1 MVRFVFPVLVSFLI
15 AFQAAAQD
23 DLLSPAPQR
32 VDVVALMVEFQPD
45 TTRFSTGDGT
55 FGGELFPGAEPPSID
70 PLPHD
75 APYFDAHLR
84 FLENYIRNVSDG
96 RTTVTTHL
104 LPDVVRV
111 SGTMGTY
118 SPTGPDADSDQ
129 ERAKLAS
136 LVKEAWETAQAEG
149 LTLPGGL
156 DPETTA
162 FVIFHAGVGRDIELV
177 GTTLDKTPE
186 DLPSIFF
193 GPKALQTLGAGDVTF
208 DGMPV
213 ASTMILPRTESRMG
227 INPLTSEPFLIELSI
242 NGLLAASFLNWL
254 GVPDLFNT
262 ADGSSAVGPFDVMD
276 ALGIFAYNGLLP
288 PEPSA
293 WTKYYLGWAD
303 LVEVT
308 PDSPAVSLTAAGDRQ
323 ANDVARVRISDAE
336 YFLVENRHRDPEGDG
351 VNLRIWTR
359 NGEQEISFPN
369 GDPEFNDG
377 TVAGFPGGVILEAD
391 NYDFS
396 LPGGV
401 DENDNPL
408 LGGMLIWHIDE
419 NRLQAGLADN
429 AVNADREA
437 RAIDL
442 EEADGAQDI
451 GYGSGGGFFSAQF
464 DLGTPFDF
472 WYEGNPVTVRTSA
485 GQDIRLYEN
494 RFAPD
499 TTPPN
504 LTNAGQS
511 PGFQL
516 LDFSPPGPS
525 MSFRVAS
532 IPVSGPSLLAEWE
545 LGAWNEAPGE
555 TGLMWPSQDPA
566 GFLIWRKTEDGL
578 GRSVWQPA
586 EGARCGRETLGVRPA
601 FDGSVLY
608 EAAPDGIWRVTPL
621 VSGCQ
626 RDRVTSTG
634 GGILSVTSD
643 ALEWVR
649 LPGVTK
655 LFAGVLSGGN
665 PALMVVSIH
674 DDGRVDTQQLASTS
688 TIERIL
694 VVDRTRED
702 LLLLTEIG
710 VLDPEG
716 NLVVSLPDQDWSSA
730 VAAGSADAWN
740 LAWAAQDGTVRVLSS
755 DEGGL
760 DVRGPGGCAASRPA
774 WYPVDQDGVADL
786 VFSCGR
792 KVVATHRSGAI
803 LDGFPISLSADIESD
818 FLAARTPTG
827 QTMLFAGTEVGLEA
841 VLVDDAAT
849 SVADGY
855 PLAVGR
861 QGGTMPL
868 LMDNAIVTLSGSG
881 SLRAWAFS
889 SIDALNA
896 SDRGVLLASANE
908 TAPSAGSGLI
918 DGRETYNWPN
928 PIEEGSTRIRFS
940 VREMSDIT
948 IDIVD
953 MSGVRMERIELA
965 SVQAGIPREVVWE
978 TEAGSGIYLARVRA
992 RSVTGSAEDTRLIR
1006 MAIIR

>member
-1 MVRFVFPVLVSFLI
+1 MVRFVFPVLVSFLF

-55 FGGELFPGAEPPSID
+55 FGGDLFPGAEPPSID

-75 APYFDAHLR
+75 AAYFDAHLR
-84 FLENYIRNVSDG
+84 FLENYIHSVSDG
-96 RTTVTTHL
+96 RTRVTTHL

-111 SGTMGTY
+111 SRTMGAY
-118 SPTGPDADSDQ
+118 SPTGPDSNSDL
-129 ERAKLAS
+129 ERAKLAA
-136 LVKEAWETAQAEG
+136 LVKEAWETAQANG
-149 LTLPGGL
+149 LSLPGGL
-156 DPETTA
+156 NPETTA

-193 GPKALQTLGAGDVTF
+193 GPTALESLGAGNVIF

-213 ASTMILPRTESRMG
+213 TSTMILPRTESRMG
-227 INPLTSEPFLIELSI
+227 INPLTSEPFLVELSI

-276 ALGIFAYNGLLP
+276 ALGIFAYSGLLP

-293 WTKYYLGWAD
+293 WTKQYLGWAD
-303 LVEVT
+303 MVDVSPDAPLVT
-308 PDSPAVSLTAAGDRQ
+308 LRASGDSQ
-323 ANDVARVRISDAE
+323 ANDVARIRMSDAE

-351 VNLRIWTR
+351 INLRVWTR
-359 NGEQEISFPN
+359 DGEQDVNFPN

-396 LPGGV
+396 LPGGL

-419 NRLQAGLADN
+419 NRLKDGLADN

-472 WYEGNPVTVRTSA
+472 WYEGNPVTVRTST

-499 TTPPN
+499 TTPSN
-504 LTNAGQS
+504 LTNAGRS

-532 IPVSGPSLLAEWE
+532 IPVDGPALLAEWQ
-545 LGAWNEAPGE
+545 LDDWNEVEPGN
-555 TGLMWPSQDPA
+555 GLMWPSVDPA
-566 GFLIWRKTEDGL
+566 GFHFWRSGSDGT
-578 GRSVWQPA
+578 GTSVWLPA
-586 EGARCGRETLGVRPA
+586 DGSPCRRETLDVRPA

-608 EAAPDGIWRVTPL
+608 EVLPDGIWSVMPL
-621 VSGCQ
+621 ASGCQ
-626 RDRVTSTG
+626 REEVASFPG
-634 GGILSVTSD
+634 SSLSVTSD
-643 ALEWVR
+643 GLAWTR
-649 LPGVTK
+649 LPGEIR
-655 LFAGVLSGGN
+655 LFLGVLSSGS
-665 PALMVVSIH
+665 PALMTVSIH
-674 DDGRVDTQQLASTS
+674 DDGRVETEQLAFQS
-688 TIERIL
+688 TIQRIL
-694 VVDRTRED
+694 VADRTRQEA
-702 LLLLTEIG
+702 LLLTDAG
-710 VLDPEG
+710 VMDQEG
-716 NLVVSLPDQDWSSA
+716 NLLVSRTGQEWTGA
-730 VAAGSADAWN
+730 VAAGSADAWR
-740 LAWAAQDGTVRVLSS
+740 LAWQAPDGTIQTMTS
-755 DEGGL
+755 EGEELTIPGS
-760 DVRGPGGCAASRPA
+760 GGCSAARPT
-774 WYPVDQDGVADL
+774 WYQVDGDGVADL
-786 VFSCGR
+786 VFVCGR
-792 KVVATHRSGAI
+792 DLVAAHRTGAV
-803 LDGFPISLSADIESD
+803 LTGFPVTLMSDVDAALS
-818 FLAARTPTG
+818 AARTPTG
-827 QTMLFAGTEVGLEA
+827 QTMLFASTGAGLEA
-841 VLVDDAAT
+841 VLVDGSST
-849 SVADGY
+849 SRAVGY
-855 PLAVGR
+855 PLATGR
-861 QGGTMPL
+861 RGNTAPL
-868 LMDNAIVTLSGSG
+868 LMDNAIVTLSGG
-881 SLRAWAFS
+881 GGLRAWAFS
-889 SIDALNA
+889 GVDALNA
-896 SDRGVLLASANE
+896 SDRGVLLASADE
-908 TAPSAGSGLI
+908 ADQAAGAGLI
-918 DGRETYNWPN
+918 DASETYNWPN
-928 PIEEGSTRIRFS
+928 PIQDGSTRIRFS
-940 VREMSDIT
+940 VREVSDVT

-953 MSGVRMERIELA
+953 MSGVRIERIDLP

-978 TEAGSGIYLARVRA
+978 TEAGSGIYLARIRA
-992 RSVTGSAEDTRLIR
+992 RSADGSSQDTRLIR